1 LKLDQSLFWL
11 DFEWLD
17 RWLSE
22 DAGMFLR
29 NDTILRH
36 CHNASMFGVLIGS
49 VQFVSAGP
57 FGCGGQ
63 SAHQSREGTCG
74 RERC

>member
-1 LKLDQSLFWL
+1 MVKWSD
-11 DFEWLD
+11 E
-17 RWLSE
+17 
-22 DAGMFLR
+22 GMFLR

-36 CHNASMFGVLIGS
+36 CYNVSMFGVLIGS

-63 SAHQSREGTCG
+63 SAHQSREGVPCG
-74 RERC
+74 VRNDVSMSTA